1 MLDKVAMITFL
12 ILYVICL
19 FITVFMYLVIIGANK
34 NKTDEEKFYEDQE
47 QIEYLKKYKNGGKTN
62 E

>member
-19 FITVFMYLVIIGANK
+19 FITVFMYLLIIGANK
-34 NKTDEEKFYEDQE
+34 NKTDVEKFYEDQE
-47 QIEYLKKYKNGGKTN
+47 QIEYLKKYKNGGKSN

>member
-47 QIEYLKKYKNGGKTN
+47 QLEYLKKYKNGGKSN

>member
-1 MLDKVAMITFL
+1 MLDKIAMITFL

-47 QIEYLKKYKNGGKTN
+47 QIEYLKKYKNGGKSN

>member
-47 QIEYLKKYKNGGKTN
+47 QVEYLKKYKNGGKSN

>member
-19 FITVFMYLVIIGANK
+19 FITVFMYLVIIGANR
-34 NKTDEEKFYEDQE
+34 NKTDEENLYEDQE
-47 QIEYLKKYKNGGKTN
+47 QIEYLKKYKNGGKSN

>member
-47 QIEYLKKYKNGGKTN
+47 QIEYLKKYKNGGKSN

>member
-19 FITVFMYLVIIGANK
+19 FITVFMYWVIIGANK

>member
-1 MLDKVAMITFL
+1 MITFL

-47 QIEYLKKYKNGGKTN
+47 QIEYLKKYKNGGKSN

>member
-1 MLDKVAMITFL
+1 MITFL

-19 FITVFMYLVIIGANK
+19 FITDVMYLVIIGANK

-47 QIEYLKKYKNGGKTN
+47 QIEYLKKYKNGGKSN